1 MERRQY
7 LDSTVAGKLTRLHV
21 IELILSPFSQTST
34 FDRRVGRHVDRR
46 FVRRLNELESIGS
59 DMNVGRGRPL
69 S

>member
-21 IELILSPFSQTST
+21 IELILSPFSQAST
-34 FDRRVGRHVDRR
+34 FDRRAGRHVDRR

>member
-21 IELILSPFSQTST
+21 IELILSPFSQT